1 MQEKTF
7 IYALVDPIT
16 EQVRYIGK
24 SNNPRKRYNAHLTD
38 TRFSK
43 HKINWIKKL
52 KEQSLVP
59 VLQILEEVSQEI
71 WQERERYWIAF
82 YREHGHNLINET
94 DGGEGMN
101 GWEATPEVRAK
112 RSESLTGKV
121 RTPETIA
128 TLTRLARERAKDPLV
143 RANMSASAKT
153 RKYTPEGRA
162 NMSKAR
168 KTLYANNPEIRVK
181 MSEKRKGRTQSEE
194 TRAKRSATMKA
205 KYEAGWDIGEDARA
219 KISESKKDIPRS
231 NEVRAKISTTRTGM
245 KLKPLTEEH
254 KAKLSAAKRGK
265 PNPKISEAKKG
276 KPTNNPRCP
285 TCGRFLNRLNLCSAC
300 TK

>member
-1 MQEKTF
+1 MQENTF

-38 TRFSK
+38 TRFCK

-59 VLQILEEVSQEI
+59 VLQILEEVSQDT
-71 WQERERYWIAF
+71 WQERERHWIAF
-82 YREHGHNLINET
+82 YRQHGHDLINET

-101 GWEATPEVRAK
+101 GWEVTPEVRAK
-112 RSESLTGKV
+112 RSESLKGKV

-128 TLTRLARERAKDPLV
+128 KLTELSRARAKDPEI
-143 RANMSASAKT
+143 RAKMSESAKK
-153 RKYTPEGRA
+153 RQLTPEGRA
-162 NMSKAR
+162 SLSK
-168 KTLYANNPEIRVK
+168 
-181 MSEKRKGRTQSEE
+181 KRKELYTNKPELRDKLSESHKGRIPSEE
-194 TRAKRSATMKA
+194 TRAKKSSAMQA
-205 KYEAGWDIGEDARA
+205 KYESGWDIGEEART
-219 KISESKKDIPRS
+219 KISESKKGIPRS
-231 NEVRAKISTTRTGM
+231 SEVRAKISAARTGM

-265 PNPKISEAKKG
+265 PNPKMSEVKKG
-276 KPTNNPRCP
+276 KPTNSPRCP
-285 TCGRFLNRLNLCSAC
+285 TCGRFLNRLSLCSAC